1 MFTLIIGGSA
11 SGKSEYA
18 EGLLPRSGVYIATM
32 RPWDDECLA
41 RIAKHKKMRAKK
53 GFTTVECYTG
63 LDKIEIPA
71 GSDVLIED
79 IGNLTANELFGV
91 AGDDTAEAVTAGVK
105 RLVRR
110 GGHVVAVSNEVF
122 SGGADYG
129 TETVKYMRIL
139 GRINRNLASI
149 ADNVCE
155 IVCGVPIYHKGAEGW

>member
-18 EGLLPRSGVYIATM
+18 EGLLPRGGIYIATM

-41 RIAKHKKMRAKK
+41 RIAKHRNMRTKKR
-53 GFTTVECYTG
+53 FTTIECYTG
-63 LDKIEIPA
+63 LDTVNIPA

-79 IGNLTANELFGV
+79 IGNLTANELFGG
-91 AGDDTAEAVTAGVK
+91 AGDDTAEAVTDGVK
-105 RLVRR
+105 RLARMC
-110 GGHVVAVSNEVF
+110 GQIVAVSNEVF

-155 IVCGVPIYHKGAEGW
+155 IVCGVPIYRKGAEE